1 MSGLAGREVYREG
14 GLHCM
19 LYHSKLAHVA
29 AQRKHCAAACQAE
42 DVTGRL
48 NVILLCHA
56 VEEC

>member
-1 MSGLAGREVYREG
+1 
-14 GLHCM
+14 M

-48 NVILLCHA
+48 NVSLLCHA